1 MNGRLNC
8 IHTEV
13 MQVTNKQKNKQKL
26 SHSSRDGNIEM
37 IKVRRSCIE

>member
-13 MQVTNKQKNKQKL
+13 MQVTNKQKIKKTYL
-26 SHSSRDGNIEM
+26 IALEM
-37 IKVRRSCIE
+37 VILK